1 MLVQIQLGAQPV
13 WGYSY
18 AVLFDPRVIKKS
30 IISTSFQV
38 YRMRKEFVI
47 KRIDASPD
55 GAPYVIISLTSSKDL
70 KEGNKP
76 QSQFDPSKMMDP
88 AKMQDMVKNLNKML
102 SGAGGMMSGGGSGTS
117 LKIDMHEYKEMN
129 LSVGDK
135 VYLELTKDEN
145 TGV

>member
-1 MLVQIQLGAQPV
+1 
-13 WGYSY
+13 
-18 AVLFDPRVIKKS
+18 
-30 IISTSFQV
+30 
-38 YRMRKEFVI
+38 MRKEFVI

-55 GAPYVIISLTSSKDL
+55 GAPYVIVSLTSSKDFQG
-70 KEGNKP
+70 GNQNP
-76 QSQFDPSKMMDP
+76 SQFDPSKMMDP
-88 AKMQDMVKNLNKML
+88 SKMGDMVKDLNKML
-102 SGAGGMMSGGGSGTS
+102 SGMGGMMSGGGTS

>member
-1 MLVQIQLGAQPV
+1 M
-13 WGYSY
+13 
-18 AVLFDPRVIKKS
+18 
-30 IISTSFQV
+30 
-38 YRMRKEFVI
+38 EFVI

-55 GAPYVIISLTSSKDL
+55 GAPYVIVSLTSSKDL
-70 KEGNKP
+70 QGGNQNP
-76 QSQFDPSKMMDP
+76 SQFDPSKMMMDP
-88 AKMQDMVKNLNKML
+88 AKMGDMVKDLNKML
-102 SGAGGMMSGGGSGTS
+102 SGMGGMMPGGGTS

>member
-1 MLVQIQLGAQPV
+1 
-13 WGYSY
+13 
-18 AVLFDPRVIKKS
+18 
-30 IISTSFQV
+30 
-38 YRMRKEFVI
+38 MRKEFVI

-55 GAPYVIISLTSSKDL
+55 GAPYVIVSLTSSKDL
-70 KEGNKP
+70 QGGNQNP
-76 QSQFDPSKMMDP
+76 SQFDPSKIMDP
-88 AKMQDMVKNLNKML
+88 AKMGDMVKDLNKML
-102 SGAGGMMSGGGSGTS
+102 SGMGGMMSGGGTS